1 MPGEAGVPAAGVRAQ
16 TRGTRPLCPSLAPFL
31 IVSSCLGKS
40 RCKSAWPGLPASP
53 PSPLRSVPRPFPEL
67 SKCSGEHGSLHA
79 RSSGSK
85 ARRAARPSRGAAGSG
100 RGRAEQLGSPLGCC
114 RHPRASALS
123 RRKKGILPRP
133 RTDGPPSRGR
143 PAPAGQTSA
152 SPDARTLG
160 SPGSTGE
167 TVSGSTPVR
176 GCGAGR
182 RGRER
187 ETFRAGC
194 GVCCAAGPRS
204 PPTAG
209 TRGHCRKPTRPAQ
222 AASRPRPPIPHAGA
236 PHWLRSFISRGNLCL
251 GQRRS
256 RGNPCLGISSTC
268 PLILLVMLLRSIRV
282 AAEEKCVVCQPLQV

>member
-1 MPGEAGVPAAGVRAQ
+1 MPPGVPGLRVAAPPVTERSSPMPGEAGVPAAGVRAQ

-31 IVSSCLGKS
+31 IVSS
-40 RCKSAWPGLPASP
+40 
-53 PSPLRSVPRPFPEL
+53 
-67 SKCSGEHGSLHA
+67 
-79 RSSGSK
+79 
-85 ARRAARPSRGAAGSG
+85 
-100 RGRAEQLGSPLGCC
+100 
-114 RHPRASALS
+114 
-123 RRKKGILPRP
+123 
-133 RTDGPPSRGR
+133 
-143 PAPAGQTSA
+143 SA

-236 PHWLRSFISRGNLCL
+236 PHWLRSFISRGASLFPAR
-251 GQRRS
+251 QRIS
-256 RGNPCLGISSTC
+256 RLPAFSGS
-268 PLILLVMLLRSIRV
+268 
-282 AAEEKCVVCQPLQV
+282 